1 MRLEQRANMGP
12 MKVPKKML
20 NRRSS
25 SPSGLHFARICTT
38 HDSSLQA
45 GTIEQDWTLMLA

>member
-12 MKVPKKML
+12 MKVPRKML
-20 NRRSS
+20 NRRSL

-38 HDSSLQA
+38 HDGILQVVSSH
-45 GTIEQDWTLMLA
+45 QD